1 MQVLISHFTFPFRS
15 LVRWPWSTRSAELA
29 QLRAEL
35 AQARDDAAAAQRAR
49 HACLTR
55 TTHELR
61 TPLTAVLGYAQLLH
75 GEASL
80 TVKQAHGLK
89 TIEQAGHHM
98 LALVEEILTLSCL
111 EAGTFALHDAPLRL
125 SSFLDNVI
133 DFVRPQAAQ
142 KRLVLRL
149 DAPALPDGVKADA
162 QRLRQVLLNLL
173 ANAVRFT
180 DAGEVVLRVRSAAGP
195 AGMARLQFE
204 VADTGVGI
212 APQDLPKLFRPFHQV
227 GDAARHAGGTGL
239 GLTISR
245 QLVRAMGGEIEV
257 RSTPGH
263 GTSFVFTLDL
273 PLAAPGASP
282 ATVNGASSAAATS
295 PTNWP
300 TVSTSPPAR

>member
-1 MQVLISHFTFPFRS
+1 MQVLISRFSFPFRA
-15 LVRWPWSTRSAELA
+15 LVRWPWSTHRAEVA

-35 AQARDDAAAAQRAR
+35 AQARDEAAAAQRAR
-49 HACLTR
+49 HTCLTR

-61 TPLTAVLGYAQLLH
+61 TPLNAVLGYTQLLH
-75 GEASL
+75 REAGL
-80 TVKQAHGLK
+80 TAKQSHGLR

-98 LALVEEILTLSCL
+98 LALVDEILTLSCL
-111 EAGTFALHDAPLRL
+111 ETGAFVLHDAPLRL
-125 SSFLDNVI
+125 STFLDNVT

-149 DAPALPDGVKADA
+149 DAPALPGGVKADA

-180 DAGEVVLRVRSAAGP
+180 DDGEVVLRVRAAAGP
-195 AGMARLQFE
+195 AGTTRLHFE

-227 GDAARHAGGTGL
+227 GGATRHAGGTGL

-257 RSTPGH
+257 RSTPGQ

-273 PLAAPGASP
+273 PRVMSGALP
-282 ATVNGASSAAATS
+282 ATVDEASSDATTS
-295 PTNWP
+295 PTN
-300 TVSTSPPAR
+300 